1 MTEYLISLLVGILI
15 GLLGSGGS
23 IVAIPAFMYLANY
36 TTARATGVALVLV
49 TISATIAVVGYSKK
63 SQILYKDTSLFA
75 ISGILSAYLGTYVNS
90 KLSDQVLLWVFAFVL
105 VIASIAMPL
114 SKKIQNKKDP
124 TDDENKQNM
133 KDFSNV
139 IIMLILV
146 VGLVFGFLTGLIG
159 VGGGFL
165 IIPLLV
171 VVLRYKFSFA
181 VGTSVVI
188 ILINALSSIVFRIFV
203 SNIEILN
210 LIPLAVLAAMGAFLG
225 IYLNGKL
232 NKEVLQR
239 AFSILVIAITIFTL
253 VDALYFH

>member
-23 IVAIPAFMYLANY
+23 IVAIPAFIYLANY
-36 TTARATGVALVLV
+36 TTARATDAALVLV

-124 TDDENKQNM
+124 TDDENKQNI
-133 KDFSNV
+133 V
-139 IIMLILV
+139 LILV

-159 VGGGFL
+159 VCGGFL

>member
-23 IVAIPAFMYLANY
+23 IVAIPAFIYLANY
-36 TTARATGVALVLV
+36 TTARATDVALVLV

-75 ISGILSAYLGTYVNS
+75 ISGILSAYVGTYVNS

-124 TDDENKQNM
+124 TVDEYKQNI
-133 KDFSNV
+133 V
-139 IIMLILV
+139 LILV

-253 VDALYFH
+253 VDALYF

>member
-23 IVAIPAFMYLANY
+23 IVAIPAFIYLANY
-36 TTARATGVALVLV
+36 TTARATDAALVLV

-63 SQILYKDTSLFA
+63 SRILYKDTSLFA

-124 TDDENKQNM
+124 TDDENKQNI
-133 KDFSNV
+133 V
-139 IIMLILV
+139 LILV

>member
-36 TTARATGVALVLV
+36 TTARATDVALVLV

-124 TDDENKQNM
+124 TDDENKQNI
-133 KDFSNV
+133 V
-139 IIMLILV
+139 LILV

>member
-23 IVAIPAFMYLANY
+23 IVAIPAFIYLANY
-36 TTARATGVALVLV
+36 TTARATDVTLVLV

-124 TDDENKQNM
+124 TDDENKQNI
-133 KDFSNV
+133 V
-139 IIMLILV
+139 LILV

>member
-23 IVAIPAFMYLANY
+23 IVAIPAFIYLANY
-36 TTARATGVALVLV
+36 TTARATDAALVLV

-124 TDDENKQNM
+124 TDDENKQNI
-133 KDFSNV
+133 V
-139 IIMLILV
+139 LILV

-210 LIPLAVLAAMGAFLG
+210 LIPLAVLAAMGAF
-225 IYLNGKL
+225 
-232 NKEVLQR
+232 
-239 AFSILVIAITIFTL
+239 
-253 VDALYFH
+253 

>member
-23 IVAIPAFMYLANY
+23 IVAIPAFIYLANY
-36 TTARATGVALVLV
+36 TTARATDAALVLV

-124 TDDENKQNM
+124 TDDENKQNI
-133 KDFSNV
+133 V
-139 IIMLILV
+139 LILV

>member
-23 IVAIPAFMYLANY
+23 IVAIPAFIYLANY
-36 TTARATGVALVLV
+36 TTARATDAALVLV

-124 TDDENKQNM
+124 TDDENKQNT
-133 KDFSNV
+133 V
-139 IIMLILV
+139 LILV

>member
-23 IVAIPAFMYLANY
+23 IVAIPAFIYLANY
-36 TTARATGVALVLV
+36 TTARATDAALVLV

-124 TDDENKQNM
+124 TDDENKQNI
-133 KDFSNV
+133 V
-139 IIMLILV
+139 LILV

-165 IIPLLV
+165 LIPLLV

>member
-1 MTEYLISLLVGILI
+1 
-15 GLLGSGGS
+15 
-23 IVAIPAFMYLANY
+23 
-36 TTARATGVALVLV
+36 
-49 TISATIAVVGYSKK
+49 
-63 SQILYKDTSLFA
+63 
-75 ISGILSAYLGTYVNS
+75 
-90 KLSDQVLLWVFAFVL
+90 VFAFVL

-124 TDDENKQNM
+124 TDDENKQNI
-133 KDFSNV
+133 V
-139 IIMLILV
+139 LILV

-253 VDALYFH
+253 VDALYF